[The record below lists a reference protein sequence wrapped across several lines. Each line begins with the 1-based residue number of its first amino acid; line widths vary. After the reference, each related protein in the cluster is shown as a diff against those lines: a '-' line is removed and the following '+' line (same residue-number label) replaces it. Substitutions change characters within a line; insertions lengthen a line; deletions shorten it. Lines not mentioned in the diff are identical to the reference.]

1 MFVRM
6 IPDNKGNRPG
16 YYCSL
21 VESKRIAGKTAPSHS
36 VLYNFGF
43 LDSIHAIYL
52 KAALSDKDPESV
64 VKTELAKKKDFLS
77 LNNS

>member
-6 IPDNKGNRPG
+6 VPDNKGKRPG

-21 VESKRIAGKTAPSHS
+21 VESKRVEGKKNPSHS

-43 LDSIHAIYL
+43 LDTIHAIYL
-52 KAALSDKDPESV
+52 KAAFSNKNPEDV
-64 VKTELAKKKDFLS
+64 VKTELMKQGLATEK
-77 LNNS
+77 

>member
-6 IPDNKGNRPG
+6 IPDNKGKRSG

-21 VESKRIAGKTAPSHS
+21 VESKREPGKKAPSHS

-64 VKTELAKKKDFLS
+64 VKTELARQRLTS
-77 LNNS
+77 TE